1 MQRSRRTTISSMV
14 SQSRFFDRTAI
25 DALFAEGWNERHA
38 EEHIVHRYAFPK
50 ALWEVVFEKSA

>member
-1 MQRSRRTTISSMV
+1 MV

-25 DALFAEGWNERHA
+25 DALFAEGWYERHA